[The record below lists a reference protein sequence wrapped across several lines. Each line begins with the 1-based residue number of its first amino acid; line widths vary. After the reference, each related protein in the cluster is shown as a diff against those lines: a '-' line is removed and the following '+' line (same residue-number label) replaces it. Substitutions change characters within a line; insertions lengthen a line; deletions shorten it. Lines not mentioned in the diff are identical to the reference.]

1 MPATA
6 RHKALRLTL
15 AAVLGGGTLLSP
27 GCGDILRRSLRDG
40 AIALIAGTATGI
52 IDPYDLS
59 NLVTNMFTGG
69 FTGGWNGIGSNWNWD
84 WGWNT
89 SPFTW
94 PGT

>member
-1 MPATA
+1 MLPTA

-15 AAVLGGGTLLSP
+15 AVALGGGTLLSP
-27 GCGDILRRSLRDG
+27 GCGDLVRRSLRDG

-59 NLVTNMFTGG
+59 NLLTNMFTGG
-69 FTGGWNGIGSNWNWD
+69 FTGGWDGIGSNW
-84 WGWNT
+84 GWST
-89 SPFTW
+89 LPFSW